1 MRLPALGYD
10 ALIARGVSAPVARFV
25 TAERHPI
32 PHFDVFVRPV
42 WAGWDYYVPA
52 DAADVVGLW
61 DENADA
67 YARWVRGGSQ
77 EFVHL
82 HHDDPEHTVVAWTE
96 QGLLAELA
104 RQYAESLDWHDE
116 DQDRRRYEAFCE
128 YIGFRHAAAVDS
140 FLAAGSH
147 AGDFHADF
155 RLRFG
160 RLP

>member
-1 MRLPALGYD
+1 MRLPSLGYD
-10 ALIARGVSAPVARFV
+10 ALIARGVSSPVARFI

-32 PHFDVFVRPV
+32 REFDIFVRPV
-42 WAGWDYYVPA
+42 YEGWDYNVPE

-67 YARWVRGGSQ
+67 FARWTRGGQQ

-82 HHDDPEHTVVAWTE
+82 YHDDPEYTLIAWTE

-104 RQYAESLDWHDE
+104 RRYFEFLDWHAE
-116 DQDRRRYEAFCE
+116 ATDRRRYLAFCE
-128 YIGFRHAAAVDS
+128 YIGFRHAAALES
-140 FLAAGSH
+140 FLAVESH
-147 AGDFHADF
+147 PGDFHAEF
-155 RLRFG
+155 LSRFG